1 MPSLIDFRRR
11 IRAVKSTQQI
21 TKAMKMVAASRF
33 RRAQERILGARPY
46 HRQLVRVMQGLASRV
61 DDASHPL
68 FAQRDLERP
77 GAKVLLV
84 VITAD
89 KGLCGAFN
97 TNLIKLASQQIS
109 SRPELAF
116 DMALVGRKGRDFF
129 RRRRMPVRFELTG
142 IFNDVRYAHA
152 QEIARDAMEA
162 FTSGQ
167 VDAVDLVYNEFKSA
181 IQQRPVVERVLPIPR
196 LAREELS
203 AGGEVEYLYEPEP
216 QKIFEALLPN
226 YVAFEVFHA
235 LLESVAAEHGA
246 RMTAMDSASKNAAEV
261 IEGLTLHMN
270 KVRQA
275 AITREIIEVVSG
287 AQAL

>member
-1 MPSLIDFRRR
+1 MPSLLDYRRR

-46 HRQLVRVMQGLASRV
+46 YRQLVRVMHGLATRTEGER
-61 DDASHPL
+61 HPL
-68 FAQRDLERP
+68 FASRDLDRP
-77 GAKVLLV
+77 GARVLLV
-84 VITAD
+84 VVTAD

-97 TNLIKLASQQIS
+97 TNLIKLAAQHVAAHP
-109 SRPELAF
+109 SRQHE
-116 DMALVGRKGRDFF
+116 MSLVGRKGRDFF
-129 RRRRMPVRFELTG
+129 RRRGMPTRFELVG
-142 IFNDVRYAHA
+142 IFNDVRFAHA
-152 QEIARDAMEA
+152 QEIARDAIEA
-162 FTSGQ
+162 FISGE

-196 LAREELS
+196 IPEEEVP
-203 AGGEVEYLYEPEP
+203 AGRIDYLYEPEP
-216 QKIFEALLPN
+216 EKIFDTLLPN
-226 YVAFEVFHA
+226 YVAFDVFHA